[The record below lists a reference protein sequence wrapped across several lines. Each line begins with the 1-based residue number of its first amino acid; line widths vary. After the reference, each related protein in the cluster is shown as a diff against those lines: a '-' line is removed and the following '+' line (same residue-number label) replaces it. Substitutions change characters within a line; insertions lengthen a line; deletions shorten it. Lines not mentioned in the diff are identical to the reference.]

1 MSSDEEVLIMDLLLC
16 GALNAGNFFGNDE
29 SLANNN
35 HPSTPQQPI
44 HSLRTSNWID
54 EGDDGL

>member
-1 MSSDEEVLIMDLLLC
+1 MDLLLC
-16 GALNAGNFFGNDE
+16 GALNAGIFFGNDE